1 MSILPKVN
9 LRRTFLI
16 ARRDYL
22 GYVKTWGFWIS
33 FLLPFIFGGFGFFMA
48 TADIDLSPTQYIAVL
63 DETGQY
69 ADGLNDLYEEMLEEA
84 AQSTLSAKAFFIQDK
99 DKRIAFERVLNADG
113 SAAAQ
118 KYLSE
123 NVPGIST
130 EFEAPA
136 ADFKFVEPPAMS
148 LQDLLPYLR
157 GDRLIKI
164 NEEDVE
170 LGGLV
175 LFKAGST
182 AAEPVTEYWSTN
194 INKLDT
200 PNLINRYLRRL
211 ARIHYLEP
219 QGLDVKELD
228 RRIALAPEAT
238 LFNPTKTEGSG
249 DQGVNSSD
257 TVPYA
262 VATILAFMLWL
273 TVFSGAYMLLTSML
287 EEKLNKLLEMMLATT
302 RFSEII
308 LGKLLGVAAL
318 TLSMM
323 APYILVG
330 IIGVIGYIAFGPD
343 QDVVKGLIAAFD
355 AKMIIF
361 LIIYL
366 ILGYILYGAFFIALG
381 SLSSSM
387 QDAQTLTT
395 PILFILMACAAV
407 IPLGLTAPDS
417 PLLRIA
423 TFIPFSAPF
432 ASIVRLPSD
441 PPLWELLL
449 STAFLTLLCI
459 GTIALAGR
467 IFRFG
472 VLSGAGAEVVIAWF
486 KRVILRHKA

>member
-1 MSILPKVN
+1 MSFLPKVN

-33 FLLPFIFGGFGFFMA
+33 FLLPFIFGGFGFLMA
-48 TADIDLSPTQYIAVL
+48 TADIDLSPTQYVTVL
-63 DETGQY
+63 DETGQH
-69 ADGLNDLYEEMLEEA
+69 ADGLQGIYDEMLEEA

-99 DKRIAFERVLNADG
+99 DQRNEYQRVLRVDG
-113 SAAAQ
+113 PEAAQ
-118 KYLSE
+118 NFISE
-123 NVPGIST
+123 NVPGLST
-130 EFEAPA
+130 
-136 ADFKFVEPPAMS
+136 KYEPPAAEFELIDPPKNT
-148 LQDLLPYLR
+148 LQDLLPYLS
-157 GDRLIKI
+157 GETLINLDGK
-164 NEEDVE
+164 NVE
-170 LGGLV
+170 LGGV
-175 LFKAGST
+175 VIFKAGPNP
-182 AAEPVTEYWSTN
+182 AEPEAQYWSTN
-194 INKLDT
+194 INKVDA
-200 PNLINRYLRRL
+200 PNLVNRYLRRL
-211 ARIHYLEP
+211 ARVNYLEP
-219 QGLDVKELD
+219 QGLNVKELD
-228 RRIALAPEAT
+228 RRIASASETA
-238 LFNPTKTEGSG
+238 LFNPTKTVENE

-257 TVPYA
+257 TVPYV
-262 VATILAFMLWL
+262 VATVLAFMLWL

-323 APYILVG
+323 APYIIVG
-330 IIGVIGYIAFGPD
+330 IVGVVGYVAFGPD
-343 QDVVKGLIAAFD
+343 QDVVKGLVSAFN

-407 IPLGLTAPDS
+407 IPLGLSAPDS

-459 GTIALAGR
+459 GTIAMAGR

-486 KRVILRHKA
+486 KRVILRRKA

>member
-1 MSILPKVN
+1 MSHIPKVN

-33 FLLPFIFGGFGFFMA
+33 FLLPFIFGGFGALMA
-48 TADIDLSPTQYIAVL
+48 TADIDISPTQYVAVI
-63 DETGQY
+63 DNTGNHE
-69 ADGLNDLYEEMLEEA
+69 DRLNALYVEMLEDRAKA
-84 AQSTLSAKAFFIQDK
+84 ALSTKAFFIEDK
-99 DKRIAFERVLNADG
+99 DKREDYQRILRVDG
-113 SAAAQ
+113 SKAAQ
-118 KYLSE
+118 DYIAENIPGLSTKYEAPEANFKLIEPPAKTLNELLPFLSGE
-123 NVPGIST
+123 KLMTLNGEDTQLGGAIVFEPG
-130 EFEAPA
+130 EAPA
-136 ADFKFVEPPAMS
+136 QPDA
-148 LQDLLPYLR
+148 Q
-157 GDRLIKI
+157 
-164 NEEDVE
+164 
-170 LGGLV
+170 
-175 LFKAGST
+175 
-182 AAEPVTEYWSTN
+182 YWSTN
-194 INKLDT
+194 INKLDA
-200 PNLINRYLRRL
+200 PNLVNRYMRRL
-211 ARIHYLEP
+211 ARIDYLEP
-219 QGLDVKELD
+219 KGLNVTELD
-228 RRIALAPEAT
+228 RRVAAAPET
-238 LFNPTKTEGSG
+238 KLFNPIKITG
-249 DQGVNSSD
+249 DDKGVNSSD
-257 TVPYA
+257 TVPYL
-262 VATILAFMLWL
+262 VATVLAFMLWL
-273 TVFSGAYMLLTSML
+273 TVFSGSYMLLTSML

-323 APYILVG
+323 APYIIVG
-330 IIGVIGYIAFGPD
+330 ISGVIIYVAFGAD
-343 QDVVKGLIAAFD
+343 QDVVKGLLSAFN

-366 ILGYILYGAFFIALG
+366 ILGYILYGAFFIALS

-395 PILFILMACAAV
+395 PLLFILMVCVPV
-407 IPLGLTAPDS
+407 IFFGMSAPDS

-459 GTIALAGR
+459 GTIAIAGR

-486 KRVILRHKA
+486 KRTVLRRKA

>member
-1 MSILPKVN
+1 MSFLPKVN

-16 ARRDYL
+16 ARRDYI

-33 FLLPFIFGGFGFFMA
+33 FLLPFLFGGFGFLMA
-48 TADIDLSPTQYIAVL
+48 TADLDLSPTQYVAIVDNVGMHSDRL
-63 DETGQY
+63 E
-69 ADGLNDLYEEMLEEA
+69 DLYDEALEDRA
-84 AQSTLSAKAFFIQDK
+84 KAILAGKAFFIEDK
-99 DKRIAFERVLNADG
+99 DKRKDYQRILKADG
-113 SAAAQ
+113 SKAAQ
-118 KYLSE
+118 TYLTE

-130 EFEAPA
+130 SFDQAPA
-136 ADFKFVEPPAMS
+136 KFEFVEPPAND
-148 LQDLLPYLR
+148 LNELLPYLR
-157 GDRLIKI
+157 GEKLIMVDGK
-164 NEEDVE
+164 EAE
-170 LGGLV
+170 LGGV
-175 LFKAGST
+175 VIFEAGRDAGT
-182 AAEPVTEYWSTN
+182 PNAEFWSTN
-194 INKLDT
+194 INKLDA
-200 PNLINRYLRRL
+200 PNLINRYMRRL
-211 ARIHYLEP
+211 ARVNYLEP
-219 QGLDVKELD
+219 KGLTVTELD
-228 RRIALAPEAT
+228 RQIALAPEVA
-238 LFNPTKTEGSG
+238 LFNPIKTTET

-262 VATILAFMLWL
+262 VATVLALMLWL

-323 APYILVG
+323 APYIIVG
-330 IIGVIGYIAFGPD
+330 ITGVIAYVAFGPD
-343 QDVVKGLIAAFD
+343 QDIVKGLVSAFN
-355 AKMIIF
+355 AKMIFF

-395 PILFILMACAAV
+395 PILFILMACV
-407 IPLGLTAPDS
+407 VIIPLGLTAPDS

-432 ASIVRLPSD
+432 ASIVRLPAD
-441 PPLWELLL
+441 PPLWELIL
-449 STAFLTLLCI
+449 STVFLAGLCI
-459 GTIALAGR
+459 GTIAVAGR

-472 VLSGAGAEVVIAWF
+472 VLSGAGADVVVGWF
-486 KRVILRHKA
+486 KRVVLRRKA

>member
-1 MSILPKVN
+1 MSFLPKIN

-33 FLLPFIFGGFGFFMA
+33 FLLPFIFGAFGFFMA
-48 TADIDLSPTQYIAVL
+48 TADLELSPTQQITIL
-63 DETGQY
+63 DETGEHK
-69 ADGLNDLYEEMLEEA
+69 DRLLDLYDEMMEDRAKAVLA
-84 AQSTLSAKAFFIQDK
+84 NKAFFIQDK
-99 DKRIAFERVLNADG
+99 KVRREFQIILDADG
-113 SAAAQ
+113 TKAAQ
-118 KYLSE
+118 DFIAK
-123 NVPGIST
+123 NVPGLST
-130 EFEAPA
+130 DYEAPKVT
-136 ADFKFVEPPAMS
+136 FKFIDPPAKT
-148 LQDLLPYLR
+148 LADLLPYL
-157 GDRLIKI
+157 K
-164 NEEDVE
+164 NEKQLNIEGE
-170 LGGLV
+170 STTLGGV
-175 LFKAGST
+175 VIFKPGADP
-182 AAEPVTEYWSTN
+182 AQPETEYWTSN
-194 INKLDT
+194 VNKTEGSRLADW
-200 PNLINRYLRRL
+200 YLRRL
-211 ARIHYLEP
+211 ARISYLETG
-219 QGLDVKELD
+219 GLDVKELD
-228 RRIALAPEAT
+228 RLVALAPESK
-238 LFNPTKTEGSG
+238 LFDPTKTAE
-249 DQGVNSSD
+249 DAQDVNSSD
-257 TVPYA
+257 TVPFI
-262 VATILAFMLWL
+262 VAGVLAAMLWL

-330 IIGVIGYIAFGPD
+330 IAGVIGYVFFGQD
-343 QDVVKGLIAAFD
+343 QDVVKGLISSFD

-395 PILFILMACAAV
+395 PILFVLMGCLIV
-407 IPLGLTAPDS
+407 IPLGFSDPDS

-432 ASIVRLPSD
+432 AAIIRLPSD
-441 PPLWELLL
+441 PPLWELIL

-486 KRVILRHKA
+486 KRVVLRRST

>member
-1 MSILPKVN
+1 MSGLPKIN
-9 LRRTFLI
+9 MRRTFLI

-33 FLLPFIFGGFGFFMA
+33 FLVPFIFGAFGFLMA
-48 TADIDLSPTQYIAVL
+48 TADFDLSPTQQVTVL
-63 DETGQY
+63 DETGQHK
-69 ADGLNDLYEEMLEEA
+69 DGLLAIYDEMLEDRA
-84 AQSTLSAKAFFIQDK
+84 KSVLSAKAFFIQDK
-99 DKRIAFERVLNADG
+99 KKRTEFQTILEADG
-113 SAAAQ
+113 PEAAQ
-118 KYLSE
+118 IYIKE
-123 NVPGIST
+123 NVPGLST
-130 EFEAPA
+130 EYEAPIPE
-136 ADFKFVEPPAMS
+136 FKIIDSPANS
-148 LQDLLPYLR
+148 LEELMPYLK
-157 GDRLIKI
+157 GETLLKTDGK
-164 NEEDVE
+164 DAV
-170 LGGLV
+170 LGGV
-175 LFKAGST
+175 IIFKEGSDPARPDT
-182 AAEPVTEYWSTN
+182 QYWTTN
-194 INKLDT
+194 VNKTDASDLADW
-200 PNLINRYLRRL
+200 YLRRL
-211 ARIHYLEP
+211 ARVNYLETT
-219 QGLDVKELD
+219 GLSVKELD
-228 RRIALAPEAT
+228 RRVALAPET
-238 LFNPTKTEGSG
+238 KLFDPTKTVE
-249 DQGVNSSD
+249 DAQDVNSSD
-257 TVPYA
+257 TVPFI
-262 VATILAFMLWL
+262 VATVLAFMLWL

-308 LGKLLGVAAL
+308 LGKLFGVAAL

-330 IIGVIGYIAFGPD
+330 VAGVIGYVFFGPD
-343 QDVVKGLIAAFD
+343 QDVVKGLVAAFN

-407 IPLGLTAPDS
+407 IPLGLSAPDS

-432 ASIVRLPSD
+432 ANIVRLPSD

-449 STAFLTLLCI
+449 STAFLVLLCI

-472 VLSGAGAEVVIAWF
+472 VLSGAGAEVVIGWF
-486 KRVILRHKA
+486 KRVILRRKA

>member
-1 MSILPKVN
+1 MSFLPKVN

-33 FLLPFIFGGFGFFMA
+33 FLLPFIFGAFGFIMA
-48 TADIDLSPTQYIAVL
+48 SADIELSPTQQVTIL
-63 DETGQY
+63 DETGLHKN
-69 ADGLNDLYEEMLEEA
+69 GLLELYDEMLEERA
-84 AQSTLSAKAFFIQDK
+84 RSVVSAKAFFIQDK
-99 DKRIAFERVLNADG
+99 KKRAEFQRVLKVDG
-113 SAAAQ
+113 TEAALA
-118 KYLSE
+118 YISD
-123 NVPGIST
+123 NVPGLST
-130 EFEAPA
+130 NYVPPVAEFNFVDSPA
-136 ADFKFVEPPAMS
+136 NTLEGLMPFLKGESTITIEGKPA
-148 LQDLLPYLR
+148 
-157 GDRLIKI
+157 
-164 NEEDVE
+164 N
-170 LGGLV
+170 LGGV
-175 LFKAGST
+175 ILFKAGSDQARPNT
-182 AAEPVTEYWSTN
+182 QYWTSN
-194 INKLDT
+194 VNKEDASRLAD
-200 PNLINRYLRRL
+200 RYLKRL
-211 ARIHYLEP
+211 SRVSYLEP
-219 QGLDVKELD
+219 KGLSVKELD
-228 RRIALAPEAT
+228 RRVANAPET
-238 LFNPTKTEGSG
+238 RLFDPTKTLEDSQ
-249 DQGVNSSD
+249 DVNRSD
-257 TVPYA
+257 TVPFV
-262 VATILAFMLWL
+262 VATVLAFMLWL

-323 APYILVG
+323 APYIIVG
-330 IIGVIGYIAFGPD
+330 ISGVVAYVAFGPD
-343 QDVVKGLIAAFD
+343 QDVVKGLISAFD

-366 ILGYILYGAFFIALG
+366 ILGYVLYGAFFIALG

-407 IPLGLTAPDS
+407 IPLGLSDPDS

-449 STAFLTLLCI
+449 STAFLTVLCI
-459 GTIALAGR
+459 GTIAMAGR

-472 VLSGAGAEVVIAWF
+472 VLSGAGAEVAITWF
-486 KRVILRHKA
+486 KRVVLRRKA

>member
-1 MSILPKVN
+1 MSYIPKVN

-33 FLLPFIFGGFGFFMA
+33 FLLPFIFGGFGALMA
-48 TADIDLSPTQYIAVL
+48 TADIDISPTQYVAVI
-63 DETGQY
+63 DNTGNHE
-69 ADGLNDLYEEMLEEA
+69 DRLNALYVEMLEDRAKA
-84 AQSTLSAKAFFIQDK
+84 ALSTKAFFIEDK
-99 DKRIAFERVLNADG
+99 DKRQDYQRILRVDG
-113 SAAAQ
+113 SKAAQ
-118 KYLSE
+118 DYIAENIPGLSTKYEAPEAKFKLIEPPAKTLNELLPFLSGE
-123 NVPGIST
+123 KLMTLDGEDTQLGGAIVFEPG
-130 EFEAPA
+130 EAPA
-136 ADFKFVEPPAMS
+136 QPDA
-148 LQDLLPYLR
+148 Q
-157 GDRLIKI
+157 
-164 NEEDVE
+164 
-170 LGGLV
+170 
-175 LFKAGST
+175 
-182 AAEPVTEYWSTN
+182 YWSTN
-194 INKLDT
+194 INKLDA
-200 PNLINRYLRRL
+200 PNLVNRYMRRL
-211 ARIHYLEP
+211 ARIDYLEP
-219 QGLDVKELD
+219 KGLNVTELD
-228 RRIALAPEAT
+228 RRVAAAPET
-238 LFNPTKTEGSG
+238 KLFNPIKVTG
-249 DQGVNSSD
+249 DDKGVNSSD
-257 TVPYA
+257 TVPYV
-262 VATILAFMLWL
+262 VATVLAFMLWL
-273 TVFSGAYMLLTSML
+273 TVFSGSYMLLTSML

-323 APYILVG
+323 APYIIVG
-330 IIGVIGYIAFGPD
+330 ISGVIIYVAFGAD
-343 QDVVKGLIAAFD
+343 QDVVKGLLSAFN

-366 ILGYILYGAFFIALG
+366 ILGYILYGAFFIALS

-395 PILFILMACAAV
+395 PLLFILMACVPV
-407 IPLGLTAPDS
+407 IFFGMSAPDS

-459 GTIALAGR
+459 GTIAIAGR

-486 KRVILRHKA
+486 KRTVLRRKA

>member
-1 MSILPKVN
+1 MSIMPKVN

-16 ARRDYL
+16 ARRDYM

-33 FLLPFIFGGFGFFMA
+33 FLLPFLFGGFGFLMA
-48 TADIDLSPTQYIAVL
+48 TADIDLSPTQYVTVL
-63 DETGQY
+63 DETGDY
-69 ADGLNDLYEEMLEEA
+69 ADGLNDLYDEMMEEA
-84 AQSTLSAKAFFIQDK
+84 AKSVLSAKSFFIQDK
-99 DKRIAFERVLNADG
+99 DQRKEYERILQADG
-113 SAAAQ
+113 TEAAQ
-118 KYLSE
+118 AYITE
-123 NVPGIST
+123 NVPGLST
-130 EFEAPA
+130 DFDAPVAEFKIIEAP
-136 ADFKFVEPPAMS
+136 EET
-148 LQDLLPYLR
+148 LENLLPYLK
-157 GDRLIKI
+157 GDTLLNIDDK
-164 NEEDVE
+164 DVA
-170 LGGLV
+170 LGGV
-175 LFKAGST
+175 IIFKRGVDIAKP
-182 AAEPVTEYWSTN
+182 ETEYWSTN
-194 INKLDT
+194 INKLDA
-200 PNLINRYLRRL
+200 PNLVNRYLRRL
-211 ARIHYLEP
+211 ARVTYLEP
-219 QGLDVKELD
+219 KGLNVTELD
-228 RRIALAPEAT
+228 RRVALAPEAS
-238 LFNPTKTEGSG
+238 LFNPVKTVED

-257 TVPYA
+257 TVPFI
-262 VATILAFMLWL
+262 VATVLAFMLWL

-330 IIGVIGYIAFGPD
+330 IVGVVGYVAFGPD
-343 QDVVKGLIAAFD
+343 QDIVKGLVSSFN
-355 AKMIIF
+355 AKMIVF

-366 ILGYILYGAFFIALG
+366 ILGYVLYGAFFIALG

-407 IPLGLTAPDS
+407 IPLGLSAPDS

-459 GTIALAGR
+459 GTIAMAGR

-472 VLSGAGAEVVIAWF
+472 VLSGAGAEVVISWF
-486 KRVILRHKA
+486 KRTVLRRKA

>member
-1 MSILPKVN
+1 MSLLPKVN

-33 FLLPFIFGGFGFFMA
+33 FLLPFVFGAFGFLMA
-48 TADIDLSPTQYIAVL
+48 TADIDLSPTQQVAVL
-63 DETGQY
+63 DETGIHKT
-69 ADGLNDLYEEMLEEA
+69 GLQQAYVEKLERSA
-84 AQSTLSAKAFFIQDK
+84 RGAMSAKAFFIQDK
-99 DKRIAFERVLNADG
+99 KKRAEFQRVLRVDG
-113 SAAAQ
+113 TEAAQ
-118 KYLSE
+118 AYLTK
-123 NVPGIST
+123 NVSSVSPDYESPVP
-130 EFEAPA
+130 E
-136 ADFKFVEPPAMS
+136 FKFVEPPKNT
-148 LQDLLPYLR
+148 LEELLPYLK
-157 GDRLIKI
+157 GETKFSVDGE
-164 NEEDVE
+164 NVT
-170 LGGLV
+170 LGGV
-175 LFKAGST
+175 IVFKAGTDPSK
-182 AAEPVTEYWSTN
+182 PVTQYWSTN
-194 INKLDT
+194 INKLNA
-200 PNLINRYLRRL
+200 PNLVDRYLERL
-211 ARIHYLEP
+211 AERSYLEP
-219 QGLDVKELD
+219 KGLNSAELK
-228 RRIALAPEAT
+228 RRVALAPET
-238 LFNPTKTEGSG
+238 TIFDPLKTVDD

-257 TVPYA
+257 TVPFI
-262 VATILAFMLWL
+262 VATVLAFMLWL

-323 APYILVG
+323 APYIIV
-330 IIGVIGYIAFGPD
+330 GVIGVVGYVAFGPD
-343 QDVVKGLIAAFD
+343 QDVVKGLISAFN
-355 AKMIIF
+355 AKMIFF

-366 ILGYILYGAFFIALG
+366 ILGYVLYGAFFIALG

-395 PILFILMACAAV
+395 PILFILMACAAI
-407 IPLGLTAPDS
+407 IPLGLSAPDS

-449 STAFLTLLCI
+449 SMAFLTVLCI
-459 GTIALAGR
+459 GTIAIAGR

-472 VLSGAGAEVVIAWF
+472 VLSGAGADVVIGWF
-486 KRVILRHKA
+486 KRVILRRKA

>member
-1 MSILPKVN
+1 MNILPKVN

-33 FLLPFIFGGFGFFMA
+33 FLLPFIFGAFGFLMA
-48 TADIDLSPTQYIAVL
+48 TADIDLSPTQQVTIL
-63 DETGQY
+63 DETGQHK
-69 ADGLNDLYEEMLEEA
+69 DRLLDLYDEMLEDRA
-84 AQSTLSAKAFFIQDK
+84 KAVMSAKVIFIQDK
-99 DKRIAFERVLNADG
+99 KKRKEFQRVLDADG
-113 SAAAQ
+113 TKAAQ
-118 KYLSE
+118 AYIENNIEGLST
-123 NVPGIST
+123 G
-130 EFEAPA
+130 FEAPVA
-136 ADFKFVEPPAMS
+136 EFAFVEPPANTLEGLM
-148 LQDLLPYLR
+148 PYLK
-157 GDRLIKI
+157 GDTLLKI
-164 NEEDVE
+164 DGKDAP
-170 LGGLV
+170 LGGAIV
-175 LFKAGST
+175 FKPGSDPAQPET
-182 AAEPVTEYWSTN
+182 QYWT
-194 INKLDT
+194 INVNKTDAS
-200 PNLINRYLRRL
+200 NLADRYLRRL
-211 ARIHYLEP
+211 ARVTYLEP
-219 QGLDVKELD
+219 KGLNVKELD
-228 RRIALAPEAT
+228 RRVALASETT
-238 LFNPTKTEGSG
+238 LFNPIKTVEN

-257 TVPYA
+257 TVPFLVAA
-262 VATILAFMLWL
+262 VLAAMLWL

-330 IIGVIGYIAFGPD
+330 LAGVIGYVFFGPD
-343 QDVVKGLIAAFD
+343 QDVVKGLVSSFN

-366 ILGYILYGAFFIALG
+366 ILGYVLYGAFFIALG

-395 PILFILMACAAV
+395 PILFVLMACLIV
-407 IPLGLTAPDS
+407 IPLGFSDPDS

-432 ASIVRLPSD
+432 AAIVRS
-441 PPLWELLL
+441 LWELVL
-449 STAFLTLLCI
+449 STVFLTILCI
-459 GTIALAGR
+459 GTIAMAGR

-472 VLSGAGAEVVIAWF
+472 VLSGAGAEVVIGWF
-486 KRVILRHKA
+486 KRVILRRKA

>member
-1 MSILPKVN
+1 MSHIPKVN

-33 FLLPFIFGGFGFFMA
+33 FLLPFIFGGFGALMA
-48 TADIDLSPTQYIAVL
+48 TADIDISPTQYVAVI
-63 DETGQY
+63 DNTGNHE
-69 ADGLNDLYEEMLEEA
+69 DRLNALYVEMLEDRAKA
-84 AQSTLSAKAFFIQDK
+84 ALSTKAFFIEDK
-99 DKRIAFERVLNADG
+99 DKREDYQRILRVDG
-113 SAAAQ
+113 SKAAQ
-118 KYLSE
+118 DYIAENIPGLSTKYEAPEANFKLIEPPAKTLNELLPFLSGE
-123 NVPGIST
+123 KLMTLNGEDTQLGGAIVFEPG
-130 EFEAPA
+130 EAPA
-136 ADFKFVEPPAMS
+136 QPDA
-148 LQDLLPYLR
+148 Q
-157 GDRLIKI
+157 
-164 NEEDVE
+164 
-170 LGGLV
+170 
-175 LFKAGST
+175 
-182 AAEPVTEYWSTN
+182 YWSTN
-194 INKLDT
+194 INKLDA
-200 PNLINRYLRRL
+200 PNLVNRYMRRL
-211 ARIHYLEP
+211 ARIDYLEP
-219 QGLDVKELD
+219 KGLNVTELD
-228 RRIALAPEAT
+228 RRVAAAPET
-238 LFNPTKTEGSG
+238 KLFNPIKIKG
-249 DQGVNSSD
+249 DDKGVNSSD
-257 TVPYA
+257 TVPYL
-262 VATILAFMLWL
+262 VATVLAFMLWL
-273 TVFSGAYMLLTSML
+273 TVFSGSYMLLTSML

-323 APYILVG
+323 APYIIVG
-330 IIGVIGYIAFGPD
+330 ISGVIIYVAFGAD
-343 QDVVKGLIAAFD
+343 QDVVKGLLSAFN

-366 ILGYILYGAFFIALG
+366 ILGYILYGAFFIALS

-395 PILFILMACAAV
+395 PLLFILMACVPV
-407 IPLGLTAPDS
+407 IFFGMSAPDS

-459 GTIALAGR
+459 GTIAIAGR

-486 KRVILRHKA
+486 KRTVLRRKA

>member
-1 MSILPKVN
+1 MSLLPKVN

-33 FLLPFIFGGFGFFMA
+33 FLLPFVFGAFGFLMA
-48 TADIDLSPTQYIAVL
+48 TADIDLSPTQQVAVL
-63 DETGQY
+63 DETGIHKT
-69 ADGLNDLYEEMLEEA
+69 GLQQAYVEKLERSA
-84 AQSTLSAKAFFIQDK
+84 RGAMSAKAFFIQDK
-99 DKRIAFERVLNADG
+99 KKRAEFQRVLRVDG
-113 SAAAQ
+113 TEAAQ
-118 KYLSE
+118 AYLTK
-123 NVPGIST
+123 NVSSVSPDY
-130 EFEAPA
+130 EPPVPE
-136 ADFKFVEPPAMS
+136 FKFVEPPKNT
-148 LQDLLPYLR
+148 LEDLLPYLK
-157 GDRLIKI
+157 GETKFSVDG
-164 NEEDVE
+164 EDVT
-170 LGGLV
+170 LGGV
-175 LFKAGST
+175 IVFKTGTDPSK
-182 AAEPVTEYWSTN
+182 PVTQYWSTN
-194 INKLDT
+194 INKLNA
-200 PNLINRYLRRL
+200 PNLVDRYLERL
-211 ARIHYLEP
+211 AERSYLEP
-219 QGLDVKELD
+219 KGLNSAELK
-228 RRIALAPEAT
+228 RRVALAPET
-238 LFNPTKTEGSG
+238 TIFDPLKTVDD

-257 TVPYA
+257 TVPFI
-262 VATILAFMLWL
+262 VATVLAFMLWL

-323 APYILVG
+323 APYIIV
-330 IIGVIGYIAFGPD
+330 GVIGVVGYVAFGPD
-343 QDVVKGLIAAFD
+343 QDVVKGLISAFN
-355 AKMIIF
+355 AKMIFF

-366 ILGYILYGAFFIALG
+366 ILGYVLYGAFFIALG

-395 PILFILMACAAV
+395 PILFILMACAAI
-407 IPLGLTAPDS
+407 IPLGLSAPDS

-449 STAFLTLLCI
+449 SMAFLTVLCI
-459 GTIALAGR
+459 GTIAIAGR

-472 VLSGAGAEVVIAWF
+472 VLSGAGADVVIGWF
-486 KRVILRHKA
+486 KRVILRRKA

>member
-1 MSILPKVN
+1 MSFLPKIN

-33 FLLPFIFGGFGFFMA
+33 FLLPFIFGAFGFFMA
-48 TADIDLSPTQYIAVL
+48 TADLELSPTQQITIL
-63 DETGQY
+63 DETGEHK
-69 ADGLNDLYEEMLEEA
+69 DRLLDLYDEMMEERAKAVL
-84 AQSTLSAKAFFIQDK
+84 STKAFFIQDK
-99 DKRIAFERVLNADG
+99 KVRREFQIILDADG
-113 SAAAQ
+113 TKAAQ
-118 KYLSE
+118 DFITE
-123 NVPGIST
+123 NVQGLST
-130 EFEAPA
+130 DYEAPKA
-136 ADFKFVEPPAMS
+136 TFKFIDPPADT
-148 LQDLLPYLR
+148 LAGLLPYL
-157 GDRLIKI
+157 K
-164 NEEDVE
+164 NEKQLDIDGESTT
-170 LGGLV
+170 LGGV
-175 LFKAGST
+175 VVFKPGTDPAQL
-182 AAEPVTEYWSTN
+182 ETEYWTSN
-194 INKLDT
+194 VNKTEGSSLAD
-200 PNLINRYLRRL
+200 RYLRRL
-211 ARIHYLEP
+211 ARISYLESG
-219 QGLDVKELD
+219 GLDVKELD
-228 RRIALAPEAT
+228 RRVALAPESK
-238 LFNPTKTEGSG
+238 LFDPTKTAE
-249 DQGVNSSD
+249 DAQDVNSSD
-257 TVPYA
+257 TVPFI
-262 VATILAFMLWL
+262 VAGVLAAMLWL

-330 IIGVIGYIAFGPD
+330 IAGVIGYVFFGPD
-343 QDVVKGLIAAFD
+343 QDVVKGLISSFD

-395 PILFILMACAAV
+395 PILFVLMGCIIV
-407 IPLGLTAPDS
+407 IPMGISDPDS

-432 ASIVRLPSD
+432 AAIVRLPSD
-441 PPLWELLL
+441 PPLWELIL
-449 STAFLTLLCI
+449 STTFLTLLCV

-486 KRVILRHKA
+486 KRVVLRRSA

>member
-16 ARRDYL
+16 ARRDYV

-48 TADIDLSPTQYIAVL
+48 TADIELSPTQQVTIL
-63 DETGQY
+63 DETGLHK
-69 ADGLNDLYEEMLEEA
+69 DGLLEIYDEMIEEKA
-84 AQSTLSAKAFFIQDK
+84 KAVVSAKAFFIQDK
-99 DKRIAFERVLNADG
+99 KQRNEFQRILKVDG
-113 SAAAQ
+113 TEAAQ
-118 KYLSE
+118 AYITD
-123 NVPGIST
+123 NVPGLSAT
-130 EFEAPA
+130 YEPPS
-136 ADFKFVEPPAMS
+136 ADFVFVDPPANTLEGLM
-148 LQDLLPYLR
+148 PYLK
-157 GDRLIKI
+157 GESLLEI
-164 NEEDVE
+164 EGEQLP
-170 LGGLV
+170 LGGAIV
-175 LFKAGST
+175 FRAGSDPARPET
-182 AAEPVTEYWSTN
+182 QYWTSN
-194 INKLDT
+194 VNKEDAS
-200 PNLINRYLRRL
+200 NLADWYLRRL
-211 ARIHYLEP
+211 SRMSYLEP
-219 QGLDVKELD
+219 KGLDVLELD
-228 RRIALAPEAT
+228 RRVAEAPET
-238 LFNPTKTEGSG
+238 KLFDPTKTIEDSQ
-249 DQGVNSSD
+249 DVNQSD
-257 TVPYA
+257 TVPFLVAA
-262 VATILAFMLWL
+262 VLAAMLWL

-330 IIGVIGYIAFGPD
+330 IAGVISYVFFGSD
-343 QDVVKGLIAAFD
+343 QDVVKGLVSAFN

-395 PILFILMACAAV
+395 PILFILMACVVV
-407 IPLGLTAPDS
+407 IPLGMSDPDS

-432 ASIVRLPSD
+432 ANIVRLPSD

-459 GTIALAGR
+459 GTIAMAGR

-472 VLSGAGAEVVIAWF
+472 VLSGAGAEVVIGWF
-486 KRVILRHKA
+486 KRVVLRRKA

>member
-1 MSILPKVN
+1 MSFLPKVN
-9 LRRTFLI
+9 LRRTFII

-33 FLLPFIFGGFGFFMA
+33 FLLPFVFGGFGFFMA
-48 TADIDLSPTQYIAVL
+48 SADIDLSPKQYVAVI
-63 DETGQY
+63 DNTGLHK
-69 ADGLNDLYEEMLEEA
+69 DGLYEIYDEMLEDRA
-84 AQSTLSAKAFFIQDK
+84 KSVLSAKTFFIQDK
-99 DKRIAFERVLNADG
+99 KKRAEYSRILDADG
-113 SAAAQ
+113 TKAAQ
-118 KYLSE
+118 AYITE
-123 NVPGIST
+123 NVPGLST
-130 EFEAPA
+130 KYEPPVAEFE
-136 ADFKFVEPPAMS
+136 FVEPPAQTLENLM
-148 LQDLLPYLR
+148 PYLK
-157 GDRLIKI
+157 GETLM
-164 NEEDVE
+164 NVNGNNTP
-170 LGGLV
+170 LGGAV
-175 LFKAGST
+175 IFKTGT
-182 AAEPVTEYWSTN
+182 DPTQPDVQYWSTN
-194 INKLDT
+194 INNTDAPDLVDW
-200 PNLINRYLRRL
+200 YLRRFV
-211 ARIHYLEP
+211 RVTYLGSK
-219 QGLDVKELD
+219 GLNVTELD
-228 RRIALAPEAT
+228 RRVALAPETT
-238 LFNPTKTEGSG
+238 LFDPLKTAE
-249 DQGVNSSD
+249 DAQDVNRSD
-257 TVPYA
+257 TVPFF
-262 VATILAFMLWL
+262 VATVLAFMLWL

-330 IIGVIGYIAFGPD
+330 IVGVVYYVAFGSD
-343 QDVVKGLIAAFD
+343 QDVVKGLISAFD

-366 ILGYILYGAFFIALG
+366 ILGYVLYGAFFIALG

-395 PILFILMACAAV
+395 PILFILMASAAV
-407 IPLGLTAPDS
+407 IPLGMSAPDS

-449 STAFLTLLCI
+449 STAFLTLLCM
-459 GTIALAGR
+459 GTIAMAGR

-486 KRVILRHKA
+486 KRVVLRRKA